1 MMLFK
6 VKKAMKNPK
15 NFVRKGYALCTLI
28 TNEELLHPPT
38 EKRSTR
44 LVEVDLSRHPKLT

>member
-1 MMLFK
+1 
-6 VKKAMKNPK
+6 MKHPK
-15 NFVRKGYALCTLI
+15 NFVRKGYALCPLVR
-28 TNEELLHPPT
+28 NEELLRPAT